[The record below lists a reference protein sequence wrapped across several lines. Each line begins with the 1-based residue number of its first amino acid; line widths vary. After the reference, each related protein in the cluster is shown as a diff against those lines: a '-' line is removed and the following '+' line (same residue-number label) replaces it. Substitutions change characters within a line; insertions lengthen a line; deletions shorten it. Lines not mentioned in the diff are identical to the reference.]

1 MKLNKGTADNSE
13 GKKGAIVIKKRKN
26 YKKIK
31 SLIKYVVVACC
42 IAILSLLITIAV
54 VKSKWFQ
61 GYLSQNLVSE
71 NNVPK
76 IGNMLNQASINAV
89 DDIEP
94 SLVTISNGVNDG
106 NEASNITGF
115 VYKSDGYIVTAYSAI
130 KNFNDIVVSIPNM
143 SEESFKATL
152 VGKDLVTNIAV
163 LKINV
168 NNLIPIS
175 IDDNLNQGEFVLGV
189 GNNSGEE
196 GLGIVSNGIVSTV
209 DKVITV
215 KNSNGEIVKTGVIVT
230 NTDLNQGNIGGVLVN
245 LRGQVVGVTTE
256 PFSEESNANGT
267 NYAIGINYANKVINS
282 LISHGSVSRIFLGIK
297 AVNLKGQKGVYV
309 EAVEPGGSAYESG
322 IRASDII
329 TTMNGIKVDNINDI
343 FRALNEND
351 NGNSVPCTILRDGKV
366 INVTL
371 LLDTTTTE

>member
-1 MKLNKGTADNSE
+1 MKLNKGTDDNSE

-42 IAILSLLITIAV
+42 IAILSFLITIAV
-54 VKSKWFQ
+54 IKSKWFQ
-61 GYLSQNLVSE
+61 GYLSQYLINE

-94 SLVTISNGVNDG
+94 SLVTISNGVNNGD
-106 NEASNITGF
+106 EVSNVTGF

-175 IDDNLNQGEFVLGV
+175 IDDNLNQGEFVLAV

-215 KNSNGEIVKTGVIVT
+215 KNSDGEIVKTGVIVT

-245 LRGQVVGVTTE
+245 IKGQVVGLTTE
-256 PFSEESNANGT
+256 PFNEESNANGT

-282 LISHGSVSRIFLGIK
+282 LISHGSVPRIFLGIK

-309 EAVEPGGSAYESG
+309 EAIEPGGSAYKSG